1 MATNTV
7 AFELSQPL
15 SATLTVLAKQKNVTL
30 FMIMA
35 AAFSVLLSRY
45 SHHKDLT
52 IGYPSAGRNQAQTA
66 NLIGFFVN
74 TLVLRC
80 HLQDDMPFSQYLKH
94 LRDQALQDQAH
105 AELTFGQIVEAINPV
120 RHAEHAP
127 LFQVMLAVQ
136 NVPTTALQLADLT
149 VTPLT
154 LANEVSQFDL
164 TLFIEHVDGKLQ
176 GLFEYNTDLFDASTI
191 ENMAE
196 HLTTLLESI
205 VSSPNAPLKQLA
217 ILSKQQQQQLL
228 AWQPPV
234 SKEAQPLLIHQ
245 LFEQLADANPDKPAL
260 AYAGQTLSYQQLN
273 QRANQLAHYLRAQG
287 MGAESRIGVSAI
299 RSAEL
304 IIALLAVLKA
314 GAAYIPLDP
323 DYPQQRLDYII
334 DNAGIDL
341 LLTQTPLLAKFSTQ
355 RTVCIEQSFTDYSL
369 ASPTPI
375 TTLQNTAYII
385 YTSGST
391 GQPKGALI
399 EPLTCF
405 LLLSSFAF
413 DSSVAGIF
421 WTLSQGGC
429 LCLPQQ
435 NDLTH
440 PAALAKLIHQQQVSH
455 LLALPS
461 FYTAI
466 INDSGVAL
474 LGSLKVVIV
483 AGEACSSTVANNHHE
498 KLPA

>member
-1 MATNTV
+1 M
-7 AFELSQPL
+7 
-15 SATLTVLAKQKNVTL
+15 
-30 FMIMA
+30 
-35 AAFSVLLSRY
+35 
-45 SHHKDLT
+45 
-52 IGYPSAGRNQAQTA
+52 
-66 NLIGFFVN
+66 
-74 TLVLRC
+74 
-80 HLQDDMPFSQYLKH
+80 
-94 LRDQALQDQAH
+94 
-105 AELTFGQIVEAINPV
+105 
-120 RHAEHAP
+120 
-127 LFQVMLAVQ
+127 
-136 NVPTTALQLADLT
+136 
-149 VTPLT
+149 
-154 LANEVSQFDL
+154 
-164 TLFIEHVDGKLQ
+164 
-176 GLFEYNTDLFDASTI
+176 FDASTI

-260 AYAGQTLSYQQLN
+260 AFAGQTLSYQQLN

-399 EPLTCF
+399 SQGNLLHSTLARHHYYQEPLSCF

-498 KLPA
+498 KLPAVKF